1 MGLLSGMKNI
11 GKALYVDYYIDYLR
25 SVWKLIGIR
34 LGCGIEVAIG
44 RHGLP
49 SSDTPLDIVIPV
61 IDKDSDTLPAVID
74 SARACIRH
82 PITAIYLVCP
92 KDSERIR
99 AIAEDKDCVVVD
111 EATLLPIGKKDIQY
125 RVGGTDRSGWLYQQ
139 FLKWCGEKF
148 TTEDHYLILDS
159 DTVLITPQV
168 FIHRKKV
175 VFEYCDTIHVPYFE
189 AYERLMGHAPRCPVS
204 FTSHHTLVDK
214 KVMAQL
220 KETLAARSGVE
231 WYRAIMSAI
240 DHSEM
245 SSHSDYDTYGHFFF
259 DTIKENMLIR
269 YWFNKSLPRRCIGEL
284 ALYKKKYEGKYSS
297 LSFHEYRK

>member
-1 MGLLSGMKNI
+1 MDVLTGLKKI
-11 GKALYVDYYIDYLR
+11 GKALYVDYYIDYCR
-25 SVWKLIGIR
+25 SVLKLIGIHN
-34 LGCGIEVAIG
+34 GCGVEVAIG
-44 RHGLP
+44 RGKP
-49 SSDTPLDIVIPV
+49 VASDIALDIVIPV
-61 IDKDSDTLPAVID
+61 IDKDADTLPAVID
-74 SARACIRH
+74 SARECIKH

-99 AIAEDKDCVVVD
+99 AIAKDKACVVVD
-111 EATLLPIGKKDIQY
+111 EATLLPIGKKDIHY

-168 FIHRKKV
+168 FIDQGKL
-175 VFEYCDTIHVPYFE
+175 VFEYCDTIHAPYFK
-189 AYERLMGHAPRCPVS
+189 AYERLMGYAPICPVS

-214 KVMAQL
+214 QAMARL
-220 KETLAARSGVE
+220 KATLAARSGAE
-231 WYRAIMSAI
+231 WYRAIMAAI
-240 DHSEM
+240 DQDEM

-259 DTIKENMLIR
+259 DTMKKDMLIR
-269 YWFNKSLPRRCIGEL
+269 YWFNKSLPRKCIDEL